1 MIICVGENLRKDYPT
16 VIICADENLRKY
28 YPTVIICVGENLRKY
43 YPTVIICDGENV
55 RFELVYFVFLIETDG
70 FLKFSCVNTAGI
82 DKHTSL

>member
-1 MIICVGENLRKDYPT
+1 MIICVGENLGKDYPT
-16 VIICADENLRKY
+16 VIICAD
-28 YPTVIICVGENLRKY
+28 ENLRKY